1 MRSELTRLLA
11 LISVLEGKSP
21 FDLDLQDINEFVEP
35 NNRAHRRHS
44 NYDKYETSK
53 YKRPRK
59 GDKSHQW

>member
-1 MRSELTRLLA
+1 MKSELTRLLA
-11 LISVLEGKSP
+11 LASALIGESIY
-21 FDLDLQDINEFVEP
+21 DLQDMNEFVEP

>member
-1 MRSELTRLLA
+1 MKSELTKFLA
-11 LISVLEGKSP
+11 LASALFGGLP
-21 FDLDLQDINEFVEP
+21 HDLQDTNEFIEP

-59 GDKSHQW
+59 GDKPHQW

>member
-1 MRSELTRLLA
+1 MKSELTRLLA
-11 LISVLEGKSP
+11 LTSVLNEESP
-21 FDLDLQDINEFVEP
+21 FDLYLQDINEFTEH

-59 GDKSHQW
+59 GDKPHQW

>member
-1 MRSELTRLLA
+1 MKSELTKFLA
-11 LISVLEGKSP
+11 LASS
-21 FDLDLQDINEFVEP
+21 LQDMNEFVEP

-59 GDKSHQW
+59 GDKPHQW

>member
-1 MRSELTRLLA
+1 MKSELTRLLA
-11 LISVLEGKSP
+11 LASVLIGGSP
-21 FDLDLQDINEFVEP
+21 YDMQDMNDFIEP

-59 GDKSHQW
+59 GDKPHQW